1 MKKMPDTTVAELK
14 KEMDDLKIRV
24 NNLEKKMS
32 KLSKPETKPRG
43 QRFI

>member
-1 MKKMPDTTVAELK
+1 MANPTAAELK

-32 KLSKPETKPRG
+32 RLSTPKTKPRG
-43 QRFI
+43 QKFI

>member
-1 MKKMPDTTVAELK
+1 MPDTTVAELK

-32 KLSKPETKPRG
+32 RLSKPKTKPRG
-43 QRFI
+43 QKFI

>member
-1 MKKMPDTTVAELK
+1 MSEQTLSELQ
-14 KEMDDLKIRV
+14 KEMEDLKIRV

-32 KLSKPETKPRG
+32 RLSKPETNPRG